1 MTLPP
6 PIDQPAMLG
15 GLRFHYREWPN
26 PGAQALVLL
35 HGFTGHARTWDS
47 FAAAM
52 QAGYHVYALDQRGH
66 GDSAWAEEYSV
77 DAMVADVDRF
87 VRALGLKRF
96 ALLGLS
102 MGGRTAYHYAGT
114 HPEEVERLVIVDIG
128 PDIHPAGANRINT
141 GIQASDVFASPE
153 EAVARARQA
162 NPNADPHESEHRT
175 RNNLMLLDDGTW
187 TFRYDRGLR
196 SGGRPLQRP
205 DAVAAW
211 ALLAKIAAP
220 TLLVRGEVSDVL
232 AAETAE
238 KMVKTIRDCR
248 FAVVPGSGHSIPL
261 ERPTGFLEAVRT
273 FL

>member
-1 MTLPP
+1 
-6 PIDQPAMLG
+6 
-15 GLRFHYREWPN
+15 
-26 PGAQALVLL
+26 
-35 HGFTGHARTWDS
+35 
-47 FAAAM
+47 
-52 QAGYHVYALDQRGH
+52 
-66 GDSAWAEEYSV
+66 
-77 DAMVADVDRF
+77 
-87 VRALGLKRF
+87 
-96 ALLGLS
+96 
-102 MGGRTAYHYAGT
+102 GGRTAYHYAGT

-141 GIQASDVFASPE
+141 GVQAVDVFASPE

-175 RNNLMLLDDGTW
+175 RNNLMLLEDGTW

-196 SGGRPLQRP
+196 SGERPLQRP
-205 DAVAAW
+205 DAAAAW

-220 TLLVRGEVSDVL
+220 TLLIRGEVSDVL